1 MARSYQ
7 DIMNRLTAFRR
18 AFQSQTRAICLRS
31 RSLRRND
38 TGQALVEFGLVAPV
52 LLLVLTGIFSFGII
66 LTQYEVLTD
75 AVSAGA
81 RALALDRGQTS
92 PALAASDPCAYAISV
107 LQSAAPTLKSSSLTI
122 TIAYTD
128 NTTSPPTVTNYT
140 SSCTDRSTSG
150 ATPMTQSDVVKVT
163 ATYPVTPMVF
173 RWATNSL
180 TMSSTATELVN

>member
-1 MARSYQ
+1 M
-7 DIMNRLTAFRR
+7 
-18 AFQSQTRAICLRS
+18 
-31 RSLRRND
+31 
-38 TGQALVEFGLVAPV
+38 EFGLVAPV
-52 LLLVLTGIFSFGII
+52 LLLVLTGIFSFGMI
-66 LTQYEVLTD
+66 LTQYEILTD

-128 NTTSPPTVTNYT
+128 NKPSPPTVTDYT
-140 SSCTDRSTSG
+140 SSCTDRASTG
-150 ATPMTQSDVVKVT
+150 ATPMNTSDVVQVT
-163 ATYPVTPMVF
+163 ATYPVTPLVF
-173 RWATNSL
+173 RWVANSL